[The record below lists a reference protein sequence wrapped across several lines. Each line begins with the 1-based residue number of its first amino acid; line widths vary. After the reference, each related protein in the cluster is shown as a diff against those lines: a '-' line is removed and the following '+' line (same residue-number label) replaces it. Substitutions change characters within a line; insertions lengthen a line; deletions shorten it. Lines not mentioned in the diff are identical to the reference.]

1 MLIIFYACLCCVLFV
16 HIPSDHET
24 FQQKI
29 RGTTCTR
36 HIYKYQILHLLQKG
50 HHSLSYFASKLDCF
64 KNEISNLYYAQVIPF
79 FDILLS
85 EVMKELK
92 GSEPKHSASPGFRKL
107 QKCENY
113 LKIAKINSLK
123 VGNLTC
129 NNWNPF
135 CFRLSSSTVFIT
147 ALPFSR

>member
-1 MLIIFYACLCCVLFV
+1 MRVSVVFFLFTYHPITRLSSKRFVEPPVHDIFTNIKYYTSYRKATTRCL
-16 HIPSDHET
+16 
-24 FQQKI
+24 
-29 RGTTCTR
+29 
-36 HIYKYQILHLLQKG
+36 ILHQNWTVL
-50 HHSLSYFASKLDCF
+50 

-147 ALPFSR
+147 ALPFSRC